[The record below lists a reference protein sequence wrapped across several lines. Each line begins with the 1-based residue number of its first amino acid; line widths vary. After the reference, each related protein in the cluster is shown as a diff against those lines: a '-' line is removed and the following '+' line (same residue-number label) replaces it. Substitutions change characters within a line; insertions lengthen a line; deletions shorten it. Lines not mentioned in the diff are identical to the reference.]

1 MGACVV
7 TVESVA
13 NAPIFQS
20 STAVSV
26 WRNCG
31 VERSQTAN
39 STAASCPSELRLSL
53 GAGLS
58 GKLVVALFAYEEVLF
73 VHASWNRDVEKA
85 DHHFVIGLLA
95 PVHFQIRIRIVRIR
109 L

>member
-1 MGACVV
+1 MLQFFNLTQRFPFGEIAESSVVKLQLAQPHPAHLNLACPFVQV
-7 TVESVA
+7 Y
-13 NAPIFQS
+13 P
-20 STAVSV
+20 
-26 WRNCG
+26 
-31 VERSQTAN
+31 
-39 STAASCPSELRLSL
+39 
-53 GAGLS
+53 

-95 PVHFQIRIRIVRIR
+95 PVHFCIGIRIVRVC